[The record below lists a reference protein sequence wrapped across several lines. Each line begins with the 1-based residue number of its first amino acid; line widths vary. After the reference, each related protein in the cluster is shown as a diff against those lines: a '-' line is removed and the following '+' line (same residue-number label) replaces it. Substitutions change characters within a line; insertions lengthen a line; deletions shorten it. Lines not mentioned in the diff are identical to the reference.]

1 MRPKLIATLA
11 AAALAAAGSACAQSR
26 VSAPTQGSVT
36 VIDPAQVR
44 QDADLAVPTVSRPA
58 KGARTAKASDGS
70 YTLTGLGGEAF
81 AVSAPQSVVL
91 TRQGGTEEIRLQIVP
106 SQTVGA
112 FAGPAGQPATAKVGV
127 SGSLP
132 VASDAKSG
140 VYQGQ
145 YDVTVAYQ

>member
-1 MRPKLIATLA
+1 MRTILIATVA
-11 AAALAAAGSACAQSR
+11 AAALAAGSACAQSR
-26 VSAPTQGSVT
+26 ASVPTQGSVT

-44 QDADLAVPTVSRPA
+44 QDADLAVPAVSRPA
-58 KGARTAKASDGS
+58 TGAKTAKAQAGS

-81 AVSAPQSVVL
+81 NVSAPESVVL
-91 TRQGGTEEIRLQIVP
+91 TRHGGTEEIRLKLVP

-127 SGSLP
+127 NGSLP

>member
-1 MRPKLIATLA
+1 MRTIMIATVA
-11 AAALAAAGSACAQSR
+11 AAAFAAGSACAQSR
-26 VSAPTQGSVT
+26 VAVPTQGSVT

-44 QDADLAVPTVSRPA
+44 QDADLALPSVSRPA
-58 KGARTAKASDGS
+58 KGARTATASAGS

-81 AVSAPQSVVL
+81 NVSAPETVVL
-91 TRQGGTEEIRLQIVP
+91 TRHGGTEELRLKIVP
-106 SQTVGA
+106 TQTVGA
-112 FAGPAGQPATAKVGV
+112 FSGPAGQPATAKVGV

-140 VYQGQ
+140 VYKGQ